1 MKAVPLRA
9 SVLGFIV
16 ALAAGSGFAQSQR
29 DAEKKLESVRGELK
43 SIAAERRRLEGERGN
58 ASRELREADEK
69 VGKSSRA
76 LSETEASLRQE
87 QAALAQLQQQ
97 RDAAQERLAGQRQQ
111 LAALVRSAYRQGGD
125 APLKALLAQ
134 DEVGKARRVLAY
146 HGYLQRERARKM
158 GELTAE
164 LQQIEQLERE
174 IAERRAQL
182 DATRSRQ
189 KQQVA
194 SLQQDRKEQ
203 AGVVAELDQKYQ
215 DKAAREKALGR
226 DAKSLERL
234 LANLRAAAA
243 RAEAAR
249 RAEEKRQREAAERE
263 ARAAAATGK
272 PVRKPPPPKVAN
284 APALKVGGL
293 GWPAS
298 GNLLAGFGG
307 RMPDGRTSSGVLI
320 GAPVGTPVTAVADGT
335 VVFAE
340 WMTGYGLILIVDHG
354 NGYMSLYAHN
364 DTLLR
369 NAGDAVK
376 RGDPV
381 ARIGSSGGQG
391 TPALYFEL
399 RRNGAPVD
407 PRAWLQRR

>member
-1 MKAVPLRA
+1 MKRA
-9 SVLGFIV
+9 LVRAASLL
-16 ALAAGSGFAQSQR
+16 ALAGFVGVAFAQNQR
-29 DAEKKLESVRGELK
+29 EAEKKLESVRGELK
-43 SIAAERRRLEGERGN
+43 SIAAERRKLEGARGD
-58 ASRELREADEK
+58 ASRLLREADEK

-76 LSETEASLRQE
+76 LSETEASLQRD
-87 QAALAQLQQQ
+87 QAALEQLQQQ
-97 RDAAQERLAGQRQQ
+97 RDTAQARLGVQRAQ

-125 APLKALLAQ
+125 TPLKALLAQ
-134 DEVGKARRVLAY
+134 DQVGDARRVLAY
-146 HGYLQRERARKM
+146 HGYLQRARAGRM
-158 GELTAE
+158 AELTAE
-164 LQQIEQLERE
+164 LQQIDQIERE
-174 IAERRAQL
+174 IAERRARL
-182 DATRSRQ
+182 DAARVQQ
-189 KQQVA
+189 KQQIA
-194 SLQQDRKEQ
+194 SLQQDRKAQ
-203 AGVVAELDQKYQ
+203 ASLVAELDQQYQ

-249 RAEEKRQREAAERE
+249 RAEEKRQRDAAERE
-263 ARAAAATGK
+263 ARTAAAEGR
-272 PVRKPPPPKVAN
+272 PVRKPPPPKVAS

-293 GWPAS
+293 SWPAS

-307 RMPDGRTSSGVLI
+307 RMPDGRASSGVLI

-376 RGDPV
+376 RGDAV
-381 ARIGSSGGQG
+381 ARVGSSGGQG

-407 PRAWLQRR
+407 PSAWLQRR

>member
-1 MKAVPLRA
+1 MKPALIRIAGWLVLATGLAGTASAQDQRA
-9 SVLGFIV
+9 
-16 ALAAGSGFAQSQR
+16 
-29 DAEKKLESVRGELK
+29 AEKKLESVRGELK
-43 SIAAERRRLEGERGN
+43 SIAAERRKLEGARGD

-69 VGKSSRA
+69 VGKTSRA
-76 LSETEASLRQE
+76 LNETEASLQRE
-87 QAALAQLQQQ
+87 EAALAQLQQR
-97 RDAAQERLAGQRQQ
+97 RDAAQQRLADQRRQ

-125 APLKALLAQ
+125 APLQALLAQ
-134 DEVGKARRVLAY
+134 DRVGDARRVMAY
-146 HGYLQRERARKM
+146 HGYLQRARTAKM
-158 GELTAE
+158 AELTAE
-164 LQQIEQLERE
+164 LQQISQIEQE
-174 IAERRAQL
+174 IATRRAQL
-182 DATRSRQ
+182 DATRSQQ
-189 KQQVA
+189 KRQVA
-194 SLQQDRKEQ
+194 SLQQDRKAQ
-203 AGVVAELDQKYQ
+203 AGVVAQLDRQYQ

-249 RAEEKRQREAAERE
+249 KAEEKRQREAATRE
-263 ARAAAATGK
+263 ARDAAATGR
-272 PVRKPPPPKVAN
+272 PVRKPPPVVAN

-320 GAPVGTPVTAVADGT
+320 GAPVGTSVTAVADGT

-364 DTLLR
+364 ETLLR
-369 NAGDAVK
+369 NAGDMVK
-376 RGDPV
+376 RGDAV

-399 RRNGAPVD
+399 RKDGKPVN
-407 PRAWLQRR
+407 PSSWLQRR

>member
-1 MKAVPLRA
+1 MKATPPR
-9 SVLGFIV
+9 
-16 ALAAGSGFAQSQR
+16 ALALGLVAALSVGAASAQSQR

-43 SIAAERRRLEGERGN
+43 SIAAERRKLEGARGD
-58 ASRELREADEK
+58 ASRVLREADEK

-76 LSETEASLRQE
+76 LGETEASLQRD
-87 QAALAQLQQQ
+87 QAALVQLQQQ
-97 RDAAQERLAGQRQQ
+97 RDAAQARLSGQRQQ

-125 APLKALLAQ
+125 GPLKALLAQ
-134 DEVGKARRVLAY
+134 DQVGDARRVLAY

-158 GELTAE
+158 AELTAE
-164 LQQIEQLERE
+164 LQQIEQIERE
-174 IAERRAQL
+174 IAQRRAQL
-182 DATRSRQ
+182 DATRTRQ

-203 AGVVAELDQKYQ
+203 ASLVAELDQQYQ

-249 RAEEKRQREAAERE
+249 HAEEKRQRAAAERE
-263 ARAAAATGK
+263 ARAAAAAGK
-272 PVRKPPPPKVAN
+272 PVRKPPPPKVAS

-307 RMPDGRTSSGVLI
+307 RMPDGRSSSGVLI
-320 GAPVGTPVTAVADGT
+320 GAPVGTPVAAVADGT

-369 NAGDAVK
+369 NVGDTVK
-376 RGDPV
+376 RGDAV

-407 PRAWLQRR
+407 PSAWLQRR

>member
-1 MKAVPLRA
+1 MRTFPLRA
-9 SVLGFIV
+9 LALGFIAALV
-16 ALAAGSGFAQSQR
+16 ADTTFAQNQR

-43 SIAAERRRLEGERGN
+43 SIAAERRKLEGARGD

-87 QAALAQLQQQ
+87 QAALERLQQQ
-97 RDAAQERLAGQRQQ
+97 REAAQARLAGQRQQ

-134 DEVGKARRVLAY
+134 DEVGDARRVLAY

-158 GELTAE
+158 AGLTAE
-164 LQQIEQLERE
+164 LQQIGQLERE

-182 DATRSRQ
+182 DATRTQQ
-189 KQQVA
+189 KRQVA
-194 SLQQDRKEQ
+194 SLRQDRKEQ
-203 AGVVAELDQKYQ
+203 AGVVAELDQRYQ

-249 RAEEKRQREAAERE
+249 RAEEKRQREVAERE
-263 ARAAAATGK
+263 ARAAAASGK
-272 PVRKPPPPKVAN
+272 PVRKPPSPRVAN

-320 GAPVGTPVTAVADGT
+320 GAPVGTPVAAVADGT

-369 NAGDAVK
+369 NAGDTVK
-376 RGDPV
+376 RGDAV

-407 PRAWLQRR
+407 PSSWLQRR